1 MNEESYNELIHKCL
15 FDLKE
20 VLSRLQVELK
30 ISKIEDSDK
39 KDSALNQLKYTF
51 KDVIIIILDYIH
63 QNKVPDGLY
72 TTFIK
77 MVKDYWYLNKYD
89 EMFVLT
95 DEEVE
100 EKNNKFKIKSLQE
113 GDTTTTFTDTS
124 SQIEINGVTYNTGS
138 VNFSEDILVNKYKS
152 DLNRHRRL
160 RR

>member
-1 MNEESYNELIHKCL
+1 MNEESYNELVHKCL
-15 FDLKE
+15 FDLNE
-20 VLSRLQVELK
+20 VLSRLQIELK
-30 ISKIEDSDK
+30 IDKIEDSDK
-39 KDSALNQLKYTF
+39 KDSALSQLKYTF
-51 KDVIIIILDYIH
+51 KDVIIIILDYTH

-152 DLNRHRRL
+152 DLNRHRRF